1 MADADTHRG
10 DYSIVTRSVHAL
22 CGIEFVP
29 RELPLGGPALPGS
42 PLDPEQV
49 CPSAVPPGSQAGE
62 RLGEVG
68 AVPAGPRWACGKPSN
83 DATRSTWLG
92 SGDNECLGGDRLAT
106 SRPRL
111 MASRRS
117 SWTAAP

>member
-1 MADADTHRG
+1 VSWYLRSMADADTHRG

-49 CPSAVPPGSQAGE
+49 CPRCRTARVP
-62 RLGEVG
+62 
-68 AVPAGPRWACGKPSN
+68 
-83 DATRSTWLG
+83 
-92 SGDNECLGGDRLAT
+92 
-106 SRPRL
+106 SR
-111 MASRRS
+111 
-117 SWTAAP
+117 